1 MANKKERRIGQ
12 ILEILKEE
20 ERMRIAELA
29 DLLHVTP
36 ETLRSDLTGLADA
49 RLVVK
54 EHGYVRLVQALEE
67 RPLALRSTENMDWKL
82 AASIAALSRVRD
94 GEVIFL
100 DAGTTVIQGLEALR
114 SKKDL
119 TIATNSL
126 PLASELA
133 AMNVKT
139 IMVGGIVYNPGERTY
154 GMFACNAI
162 EHIQFDAIYLG
173 SDGILGAHGFT
184 TMHESELEVKRSLLR
199 QTEKVV
205 IVCDRSKFSSRAPY
219 MFCGFREADLLVT
232 NKLTCQEREKVSAV
246 REVLEV

>member
-12 ILEILKEE
+12 ILEILKQE

-29 DLLHVTP
+29 ACLHVTP
-36 ETLRSDLTGLADA
+36 ETLRSDLSGLADA

-67 RPLALRSTENMDWKL
+67 RPLALRSTEHMSWKL
-82 AASIAALSRVRD
+82 AASVAALSRVRD

-119 TIATNSL
+119 TVATNSL
-126 PLASELA
+126 PLASTLA
-133 AMNVKT
+133 AMNIKT
-139 IMVGGIVYNPGERTY
+139 IMVGGMVYNPGERTY
-154 GMFACNAI
+154 GMFACSAI

-173 SDGILGAHGFT
+173 SDGILGSHGFT
-184 TMHESELEVKRSLLR
+184 TVHETELEVKRSLLN
-199 QTEKVV
+199 QTRKVI
-205 IVCDRSKFSSRAPY
+205 IVCDRSKFSTRASY
-219 MFCGFREADLLVT
+219 MFCSFREVDLLVT
-232 NKLTCQEREKVSAV
+232 NQLAPHEREMVSEIK
-246 REVLEV
+246 EVLEV